1 MAIPAGTIA
10 PPTVKVATR
19 GPAMSDAIA
28 APVPNRSKPLRKPT
42 HAEATSKVQTALGG
56 LLFGAVVGGALFYF
70 EFKFLGGA
78 TFLFFCAGSLLI
90 LFGSKDEVS
99 DCPFCGA
106 ALHNLPQPDA
116 SGVPKPVQ
124 CRKCWEYSGL
134 QKGFVSPYDP
144 NAVEERPTFRAPLAQ
159 NVVWPNGCVQCGA
172 DPTRFDE
179 VGTFAVNKGL
189 LVVGAVRVKTF
200 KLGGVP
206 YCDAHKKAVEMK
218 TEIGNKLFLDWRS
231 LPMMRRYMAA
241 NRGRFTE
248 AGSH

>member
-1 MAIPAGTIA
+1 MPAPTGTIA
-10 PPTVKVATR
+10 PPAIKVAANAPT
-19 GPAMSDAIA
+19 MSDAVA
-28 APVPNRSKPLRKPT
+28 APVPSRSKPVRKPT
-42 HAEATSKVQTALGG
+42 HAETSSKLKSGLGG
-56 LLFGAVVGGALFYF
+56 FAVGVLIGGPLLYFGFYFWGGAALLFLCGCG
-70 EFKFLGGA
+70 
-78 TFLFFCAGSLLI
+78 LLI
-90 LFGSKDEVS
+90 AFGSKDEVS

-116 SGVPKPVQ
+116 SGAPKPVQ

-134 QKGFVSPYDP
+134 QKGFVSPYNP
-144 NAVEERPTFRAPLAQ
+144 NAVEERPTFRSPLAQ
-159 NVVWPNGCVQCGA
+159 SVVWPNGCVQCGA
-172 DPTRFDE
+172 PPTRFDE

-206 YCDAHKKAVEMK
+206 YCSAHSKAVEMK

-241 NRGRFTE
+241 NRGRFAE
-248 AGSH
+248 

>member
-1 MAIPAGTIA
+1 MAIPTETTA
-10 PPTVKVATR
+10 PPQVKVAAR
-19 GPAMSDAIA
+19 GPALSDVVA
-28 APVPNRSKPLRKPT
+28 APVPSRSKPLRKPT
-42 HAEATSKVQTALGG
+42 HAEVSSKTSSAMVG
-56 LLFGAVVGGALFYF
+56 FVVGAVIGGPFLYFGHYVIGGAVL
-70 EFKFLGGA
+70 
-78 TFLFFCAGSLLI
+78 LFFCGGSLLI
-90 LFGSKDEVS
+90 LTGRKDEVS

-106 ALHNLPQPDA
+106 PLVNLPTPDA
-116 SGVPKPVQ
+116 KGKPKPVQ

-144 NAVEERPTFRAPLAQ
+144 NAVEDTPTFRSPLAQ
-159 NVVWPNGCVQCGA
+159 SVIWPNGCAQCGA
-172 DPTRFDE
+172 PPTRFDE
-179 VGTFAVNKGL
+179 VGTFSVNKGL

-248 AGSH
+248 

>member
-1 MAIPAGTIA
+1 MAVPTGTIA
-10 PPTVKVATR
+10 PPPAKAALR
-19 GPAMSDAIA
+19 GPAMSDAVA

-42 HAEATSKVQTALGG
+42 HAEATSKVQSG
-56 LLFGAVVGGALFYF
+56 LVGFVIGVLVGGALFYF
-70 EFKFLGGA
+70 GFKILGSA
-78 TFLFFCAGSLLI
+78 ALLFFCGLGLLI

-106 ALHNLPQPDA
+106 ALHNLPKPDA
-116 SGVPKPVQ
+116 NGAPRPVQ

-134 QKGFVSPYDP
+134 QKGFVSPYNP
-144 NAVEERPTFRAPLAQ
+144 NAVEERPTFRSPLAQ
-159 NVVWPNGCVQCGA
+159 SVVWPDGCVQCGVP
-172 DPTRFDE
+172 PTRFDE

-206 YCDAHKKAVEMK
+206 YCAAHSKAVEMK

-241 NRGRFTE
+241 NRGRFAE
-248 AGSH
+248 

>member
-1 MAIPAGTIA
+1 MAVPTGTIA
-10 PPTVKVATR
+10 PPPAKTALR
-19 GPAMSDAIA
+19 GPAMSDAVA

-42 HAEATSKVQTALGG
+42 HAEKTSKLKSGLGG
-56 LLFGAVVGGALFYF
+56 LIVGALIGGPLLYFGFYFWGGAAL
-70 EFKFLGGA
+70 LLLCGG
-78 TFLFFCAGSLLI
+78 GLLI
-90 LFGSKDEVS
+90 LFGSKDEVT

-106 ALHNLPQPDA
+106 PIHHLPQADA

-134 QKGFVSPYDP
+134 QKGFVSPYNP
-144 NAVEERPTFRAPLAQ
+144 NAVEERPTFRSPLAQ
-159 NVVWPNGCVQCGA
+159 SVVWPNGCVQCGA
-172 DPTRFDE
+172 APTRFDE

-231 LPMMRRYMAA
+231 LGMMRRYMSA
-241 NRGRFTE
+241 NRGRFAE
-248 AGSH
+248 

>member
-1 MAIPAGTIA
+1 MPTPTGTIA
-10 PPTVKVATR
+10 PPENKVALR
-19 GPAMSDAIA
+19 GPAMSDAVA

-42 HAEATSKVQTALGG
+42 HAEANSKLRSGLGG
-56 LLFGAVVGGALFYF
+56 LIVGALIGGPLLYFGFYF
-70 EFKFLGGA
+70 WGGVA
-78 TFLFFCAGSLLI
+78 VLLLCGGGLLI
-90 LFGSKDEVS
+90 LSGHKDDVS

-106 ALHNLPQPDA
+106 ALHNLPQPDPN
-116 SGVPKPVQ
+116 GVPKPVQ

-134 QKGFVSPYDP
+134 QKGFVSPYNP
-144 NAVEERPTFRAPLAQ
+144 NAVEEQPTFRSPLAQ
-159 NVVWPNGCVQCGA
+159 SVVWPNGCAQCGA
-172 DPTRFDE
+172 SPTRFDE

-231 LPMMRRYMAA
+231 LPMMRRYIAA
-241 NRGRFTE
+241 NRSRFVE
-248 AGSH
+248 

>member
-1 MAIPAGTIA
+1 MPIPTGTIA
-10 PPTVKVATR
+10 PPAAKAALR
-19 GPAMSDAIA
+19 GPAMSDAVA

-42 HAEATSKVQTALGG
+42 HAEKTSKVQSGLVGMVIGAL
-56 LLFGAVVGGALFYF
+56 VGGALLYF
-70 EFKFLGGA
+70 GLKILGGA
-78 TFLFFCAGSLLI
+78 ALLLFCGLSLLI
-90 LFGSKDEVS
+90 LFGSKDDVS

-116 SGVPKPVQ
+116 NGVPKPVQ

-134 QKGFVSPYDP
+134 QKGFVSPYNP
-144 NAVEERPTFRAPLAQ
+144 NAVEEQPTFRSPLAQ
-159 NVVWPNGCVQCGA
+159 SVVWPSGCVQCGA
-172 DPTRFDE
+172 APTRFDE

-241 NRGRFTE
+241 NRGRFAE
-248 AGSH
+248 

>member
-1 MAIPAGTIA
+1 MAIPTGTIA
-10 PPTVKVATR
+10 PPPAKVALR
-19 GPAMSDAIA
+19 GPAMSDAVA

-42 HAEATSKVQTALGG
+42 HAEKTSSLKSGLGGLVAGAVIGGPLLYFGFYFWGGVALLLLCGGG
-56 LLFGAVVGGALFYF
+56 LLFLF
-70 EFKFLGGA
+70 
-78 TFLFFCAGSLLI
+78 S
-90 LFGSKDEVS
+90 SNDEVT
-99 DCPFCGA
+99 DCPFCGSA
-106 ALHNLPQPDA
+106 IHILPQPDA
-116 SGVPKPVQ
+116 NGVPKPVQ

-134 QKGFVSPYDP
+134 QKGFVSPYNP
-144 NAVEERPTFRAPLAQ
+144 NAVEERPTFRSPLAQ
-159 NVVWPNGCVQCGA
+159 SVVWPNGCVQCGA
-172 DPTRFDE
+172 EPTRFDE

-241 NRGRFTE
+241 NKGRFAE
-248 AGSH
+248 